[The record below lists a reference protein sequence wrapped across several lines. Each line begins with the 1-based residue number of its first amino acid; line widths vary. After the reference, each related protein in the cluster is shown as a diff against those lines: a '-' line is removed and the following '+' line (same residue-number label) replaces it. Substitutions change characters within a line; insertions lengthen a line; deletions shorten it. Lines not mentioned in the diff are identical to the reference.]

1 MFKNASN
8 YIELLRNWQRT
19 LAPPR
24 PPQVPQVAFGDGSKK
39 SIERQV
45 VHRVCC
51 DCTEKRVC
59 KKCDVAK
66 ARIAYTAS
74 EWKHAT
80 KNSRGG
86 NCLECVEYGNV
97 RQCSG
102 VCGRFLSRI
111 AYASEK
117 IWERSDPDRI
127 CKQCSRGVTNVWKCI
142 ECKDKFAK
150 CEFSAW
156 LRGRKNQSKHP
167 IARCNLCSAGQDM
180 MKAKSCAATVAGVVR
195 R

>member
-66 ARIAYTAS
+66 PSTAYTAS
-74 EWKHAT
+74 EWKHAAYGDRQG
-80 KNSRGG
+80 K
-86 NCLECVEYGNV
+86 CLECGG
-97 RQCSG
+97 CSHA
-102 VCGRFLSRI
+102 V
-111 AYASEK
+111 
-117 IWERSDPDRI
+117 P
-127 CKQCSRGVTNVWKCI
+127 NVWKCI
-142 ECKDKFAK
+142 ECKNEFAK
-150 CEFSAW
+150 CEFPAW
-156 LRGRKNQSKHP
+156 LRDRKNQSKHP
-167 IARCNLCSAGQDM
+167 AARCNSCTAGQDRLR
-180 MKAKSCAATVAGVVR
+180 ATANAATVAAVVR